1 MRGPAIRALALFAA
15 LTASAVTASAQDFRG
30 LWLGTNYPAVTVSAE
45 EPVTIELNVNTKGLP
60 PQRIDLRLAEQPQG
74 WRGTILGDGR
84 PISAVF
90 VGPDG
95 NAKINLRIEPP
106 ANPGPGTYQFV
117 VAATGQGSSTSLAIS
132 LSVGETLPPRL
143 SLKPELPALKGS
155 AQTSFK
161 FRVSVKNESGRNA
174 LVALAA
180 EGPQGFRTSVTEAFG
195 ARELTTL
202 PIEAGGSK
210 DVQVEVEP
218 PRNTA
223 TGTYPVVLRAQFE
236 GVQARSD
243 MSIEVTG
250 RGELSLSGPDARLSA
265 RAVAGEETP
274 IELTVKNCGNAPL
287 RNVRVSA
294 SPPSGWKVTF
304 NPDTFPEMGAD
315 QERQVTALL
324 TPSTR
329 AINGDYRVTF
339 NANADNALS
348 SAEFRVTVNTST
360 SWGIVAILV
369 IALAVGVLG
378 LAVFRFGRR

>member
-1 MRGPAIRALALFAA
+1 MRSSIRVLSLLA
-15 LTASAVTASAQDFRG
+15 AVTFGAVAAKAQDFKG
-30 LWLGTNYPAVTVSAE
+30 LWLGTNYPAATVSAD
-45 EPVTIELNVNTKGLP
+45 EPVTLELTVNTKGLP
-60 PQRIDLRLAEQPQG
+60 PQRVDLRLADQPQG

-84 PISAVF
+84 PVGAVF
-90 VGPDG
+90 IGPDG
-95 NAKINLRIEPP
+95 SAKINLRIEPP
-106 ANPGPGTYQFV
+106 ANPAAGSYQFT
-117 VAATGQGSSTSLAIS
+117 VAASGQGATASLPIT

-161 FRVSVKNESGRNA
+161 FRVTVKNESGRNA

-180 EGPQGFRTSVTEAFG
+180 EGPSGFRTSVTEAFG

-218 PRNTA
+218 PRNTG
-223 TGTYPVVLRAQFE
+223 TGNYPVVLRAQFE

-250 RGELSLSGPDARLSA
+250 RGDLSLSGPESRLSA

-274 IELTVKNCGNAPL
+274 IELQVKNRGNAPL

-294 SPPSGWKVTF
+294 TPPSGWKVTF
-304 NPDTFPEMGAD
+304 NPDQFPELGAD

-324 TPSTR
+324 TPSSR

-339 NANADNALS
+339 NANAENALS
-348 SAEFRVTVNTST
+348 SAEFRITVNTST
-360 SWGIVAILV
+360 TWGIAAVLV
-369 IALAVGVLG
+369 IAVSVLVLG
-378 LAVFRFGRR
+378 LAVFRYGRR